1 MKNPERTIINTTDA
15 PMLFNCKSVAGVVTM
30 IQLLPGSNA
39 VRPDIVKALWKEF
52 KFKKAVDDDK
62 LQSEQPAQ
70 DDAQT
75 KNDNGSDD
83 KLQSEQP
90 AQKDAQTKNDNGNGA
105 TDGSDD
111 NSDSASDSDNVSK
124 QVDETASKV
133 TNTVSK
139 TTAKKKK

>member
-70 DDAQT
+70 
-75 KNDNGSDD
+75 
-83 KLQSEQP
+83 
-90 AQKDAQTKNDNGNGA
+90 KDAQTKNDNGNGA